1 VLSYKAKIVMTTSGQ
16 DLTALLQ
23 AWSDGEESALP
34 KLADAV
40 YAELK
45 RRAHWYMANERPGH
59 TLETCALINEAFLE
73 LASLTKIRGQNRTHF
88 YSMAARMM
96 RRVLVDYAVSRNYKK
111 RGGGAQPIALDEA
124 CVVSSHR
131 CAEFITLDEAL
142 ERLATFDRRKSE
154 IVELRFF
161 GGFSVEEIA
170 QMLSVSTI
178 TVLRDWKLA
187 KAWLEREIAGGT
199 DGTS

>member
-1 VLSYKAKIVMTTSGQ
+1 MKTPGEHVTV
-16 DLTALLQ
+16 LLQ
-23 AWSDGEESALP
+23 AWADGDEGALA

-45 RRAHWYMANERPGH
+45 RRARWYMANERPGH

-73 LASLTKIRGQNRTHF
+73 LATLKKIRWQNRTHF

-111 RGGGAQPIALDEA
+111 RGGGAHPVALDEVCVVSSQRSAEFIALDEA
-124 CVVSSHR
+124 
-131 CAEFITLDEAL
+131 LK
-142 ERLATFDRRKSE
+142 RLATFDRRKSE

-187 KAWLEREIAGGT
+187 KAWLEREIAGNSNGA
-199 DGTS
+199 S